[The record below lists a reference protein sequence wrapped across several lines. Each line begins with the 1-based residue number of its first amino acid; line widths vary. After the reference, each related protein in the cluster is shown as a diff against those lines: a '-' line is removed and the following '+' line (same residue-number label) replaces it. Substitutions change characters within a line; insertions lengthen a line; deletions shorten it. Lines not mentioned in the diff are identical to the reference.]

1 MTMKTDQK
9 LQENRALLALVVISH
24 SDVTNGRTM
33 TSKTLKSRLTAR
45 SRNEKSA

>member
-1 MTMKTDQK
+1 MKTDPK
-9 LQENRALLALVVISH
+9 HQENTALLALLAISH

-33 TSKTLKSRLTAR
+33 TSKALKSRLTAR

>member
-1 MTMKTDQK
+1 MKTDPK
-9 LQENRALLALVVISH
+9 HQENTALLALVAISH

>member
-1 MTMKTDQK
+1 MKTAPK
-9 LQENRALLALVVISH
+9 HQENTALLALLAISH

-33 TSKTLKSRLTAR
+33 TSKALKSRLTAR